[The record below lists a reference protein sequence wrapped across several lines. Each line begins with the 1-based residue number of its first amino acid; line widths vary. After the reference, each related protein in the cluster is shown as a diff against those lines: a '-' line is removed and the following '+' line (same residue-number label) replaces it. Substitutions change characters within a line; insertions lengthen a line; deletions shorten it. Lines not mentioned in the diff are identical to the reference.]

1 MYERVKYFMMKKL
14 QNHFLTF
21 ILILTVAVFCCSC
34 SKEEIQKQKKAQTD
48 IISIQMREP
57 QGLNPLSANNH
68 SIRDGFSLCYEPLFE
83 IAEGMKFTGVLARN
97 IEVSDDCTSAVV
109 TLKDSVLWHDAVAFT
124 SADVVHTINL
134 LMENPSWEY
143 YRCVKNIESVQAIDP
158 LSLQITLKRPYGQI
172 AYSLTFPIVAAH
184 NNELDENI
192 IGTGAYCFEKYNPAT
207 MIELKS
213 FDRWHGGEAKI
224 PKVNITV
231 IRDAQTATTSFNTGL
246 INAITSE
253 TFDAEN
259 SVPKDKTLITP
270 YPHTQ
275 YEYLVFNHNKK
286 PFDSQIVR
294 SAVSSAIDREAIV
307 KECYAMNAAV
317 TNLPIHPMARGTEAS
332 SNTSGY
338 SLANTNELLF
348 MEGFVKDEKTGV
360 LRDAN
365 SKEFTFKI
373 LVNSENQSRL
383 KSANLISRQLFAAG
397 INAVVKEAEFD
408 EYEALIKRGEFDAY
422 IGGTRF
428 LNLYDFEFL
437 LSKDGVLNN
446 YGYESEQMEA
456 VLKAISS
463 APSDE
468 SRVSVLLNFEEVFL
482 REQPICGIAFKSE
495 NLMTAENI
503 SGNIVPGLNSPYKSI
518 SQWEFEQ

>member
-1 MYERVKYFMMKKL
+1 MYERVKNFMMKKIQKRL
-14 QNHFLTF
+14 LPF

-34 SKEEIQKQKKAQTD
+34 SKEESEKPKKKQND
-48 IISIQMREP
+48 VISIQMREP
-57 QGLNPLSANNH
+57 QSLNPLAADNH

-83 IAEGMKFTGVLARN
+83 IGEDMKAEGVLARN
-97 IEVSDDCTSAVV
+97 IEVSDDCMSVVV
-109 TLKDSVLWHDAVAFT
+109 TLKDSVLWHDGVSFT

-143 YRCVKNIESVQAIDP
+143 YGCVKNIESVHAIDP
-158 LSLQITLKRPYGQI
+158 LSLQITLKRPYGQV
-172 AYSLTFPIVAAH
+172 AYSLNFPIVAAH

-207 MIELKS
+207 MIEFKR
-213 FDRWHGGEAKI
+213 FDRWHGGEVKI

-253 TFDAEN
+253 TFDTEN
-259 SVPKDKTLITP
+259 SVPRDKTVITP
-270 YPHTQ
+270 YMNTQ

-307 KECYAMNAAV
+307 KECYAQNAEVA
-317 TNLPIHPMARGTEAS
+317 NLPIHPMASATEAS
-332 SNTSGY
+332 SNASGY

-348 MEGFVKDEKTGV
+348 MEGFVKDEKSGV
-360 LRDAN
+360 LRDKN
-365 SKEFTFKI
+365 SKEFTFKM
-373 LVNSENQSRL
+373 LVNSENQSRV
-383 KSANLISRQLFAAG
+383 KCANLISRQLFAAG

-422 IGGTRF
+422 IGGTRL

-437 LSKDGVLNN
+437 LSKDGKLNN
-446 YGYESEQMEA
+446 FGYNSQQMEA

-468 SRVSVLLNFEEVFL
+468 SRVSALLNFEEVFL
-482 REQPICGIAFKSE
+482 REQPVCGIAFKSE
-495 NLMTAENI
+495 NLMTAENL
-503 SGNIVPGLNSPYKSI
+503 SGSIVTGLNNPYRSI
-518 SQWEFEQ
+518 SVWEFAQ

>member
-1 MYERVKYFMMKKL
+1 MMKKL
-14 QNHFLTF
+14 QKHLLLFT
-21 ILILTVAVFCCSC
+21 LILASAAFGCSC
-34 SKEEIQKQKKAQTD
+34 AKEESEKPKESRAD
-48 IISIQMREP
+48 VISIQMREP
-57 QGLNPLSANNH
+57 QSLNPLAADNH
-68 SIRDGFSLCYEPLFE
+68 SIRDGLSLCYEPLFE
-83 IAEGMKFTGVLARN
+83 IGEDMNTEGVLARN

-109 TLKDSVLWHDAVAFT
+109 TLKDSVLWHDGVSFT
-124 SADVVHTINL
+124 SSDVAHTVNL
-134 LMENPSWEY
+134 LKENPSWEY
-143 YRCVKNIESVQAIDP
+143 YQCIKNIESVQTIDP

-253 TFDAEN
+253 TFDSEN
-259 SVPKDKTLITP
+259 NVPKDKTLITP

-275 YEYLVFNHNKK
+275 YEYLAFNHNKK

-294 SAVSSAIDREAIV
+294 NAISSAIDREAIV
-307 KECYAMNAAV
+307 KDCYAQNAAI
-317 TNLPIHPMARGTEAS
+317 TNLPLHPMARGTEAS
-332 SNTSGY
+332 SNASGY

-348 MEGFVKDEKTGV
+348 MEGFVKDEKSGV
-360 LRDAN
+360 LRDKN
-365 SKEFTFKI
+365 SKEFTFKL
-373 LVNSENQSRL
+373 LVNSENQSRI

-397 INAVVKEAEFD
+397 INVVVKEADFD

-422 IGGTRF
+422 IGGTRI

-446 YGYESEQMEA
+446 YGYDSEQMEA

-468 SRVSVLLNFEEVFL
+468 SRVSALLNFEEIFL
-482 REQPICGIAFKSE
+482 REQPICGIAFKTE
-495 NLMTAENI
+495 NLMTAENLTGSI
-503 SGNIVPGLNSPYKSI
+503 KPGLNNPYRNI
-518 SQWEFEQ
+518 SLWEFS

>member
-1 MYERVKYFMMKKL
+1 MMKKFQKHL
-14 QNHFLTF
+14 LLFV
-21 ILILTVAVFCCSC
+21 LILAVAGFCCSC
-34 SKEEIQKQKKAQTD
+34 AKEEHENPKKSGAD
-48 IISIQMREP
+48 IISIQMRQP
-57 QGLNPLSANNH
+57 QSFNPLAADNR

-83 IAEGMKFTGVLARN
+83 IGEDMKTEGVLARN

-109 TLKDSVLWHDAVAFT
+109 TLKDSVLWHDGISFT
-124 SADVVHTINL
+124 SADVAHTINL

-143 YRCVKNIESVQAIDP
+143 YKCIKNIESVQVIDP

-184 NNELDENI
+184 NNEIEENI

-213 FDRWHGGEAKI
+213 FDSWHGGEAKI

-253 TFDAEN
+253 TFDSEN
-259 SVPKDKTLITP
+259 SVPKDKTLITS
-270 YPHTQ
+270 YPDTG

-307 KECYAMNAAV
+307 KECYAQNAVAV
-317 TNLPIHPMARGTEAS
+317 NLPLHPMASETEAS
-332 SNTSGY
+332 SNASGY

-360 LRDAN
+360 LRDKN
-365 SKEFTFKI
+365 SKEFTFKL
-373 LVNSENQSRL
+373 LVNSENQSRI
-383 KSANLISRQLFAAG
+383 KTANLISRQLFAAG

-408 EYEALIKRGEFDAY
+408 EYQALIKRGEFDAY
-422 IGGTRF
+422 IGGTRLF
-428 LNLYDFEFL
+428 NLYDFEFL
-437 LSKDGVLNN
+437 LSKGGALNN
-446 YGYESEQMEA
+446 YGYDSEQMEA

-468 SRVSVLLNFEEVFL
+468 SRVSALLNFEEVFL
-482 REQPICGIAFKSE
+482 REQPVCGIAFKTE
-495 NLMTAENI
+495 NLMTAENL
-503 SGNIVPGLNSPYKSI
+503 SGNIVPGLNNPYKSI
-518 SQWEFEQ
+518 SRWELGF